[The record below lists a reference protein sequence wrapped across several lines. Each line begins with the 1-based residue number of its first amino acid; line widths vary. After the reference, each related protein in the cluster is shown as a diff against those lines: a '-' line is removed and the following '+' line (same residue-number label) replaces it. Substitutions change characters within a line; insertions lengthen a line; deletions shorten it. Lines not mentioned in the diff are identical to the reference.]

1 MRGVVAL
8 LLLAVALLSCPASA
22 SNVVQLN
29 DDNFEEEVGKV
40 ALMLVKFYA
49 PWCGHCQHMSAA
61 FEEDA
66 FLAKLAHV
74 DPDPAKSWELR
85 VVRRLVFGHKFWTIS
100 YVFLAVSRVFSALHR
115 WPLGKLDALP
125 AGMEWKRSHPVPST
139 PHAPWSTLYL
149 VPMLIWR

>member
-61 FEEDA
+61 FEEAADE
-66 FLAKLAHV
+66 LHDQVTSSKLAEV
-74 DPDPAKSWELR
+74 DATVATAVAAKYGVQGFPTIKLFESGKESKEYSGDRTRADLVAFVKKAAAETDEGKGPEL
-85 VVRRLVFGHKFWTIS
+85 
-100 YVFLAVSRVFSALHR
+100 
-115 WPLGKLDALP
+115 
-125 AGMEWKRSHPVPST
+125 
-139 PHAPWSTLYL
+139 
-149 VPMLIWR
+149 